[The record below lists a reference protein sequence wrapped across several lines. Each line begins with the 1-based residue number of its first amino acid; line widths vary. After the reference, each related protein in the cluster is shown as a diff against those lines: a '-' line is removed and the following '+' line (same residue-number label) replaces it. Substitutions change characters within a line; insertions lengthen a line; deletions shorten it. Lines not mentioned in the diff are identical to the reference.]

1 MGKIILRF
9 LRVNPN
15 ITKNGMPISTS
26 RFGARI
32 EKNNPKKQL
41 ILAGIIVSLGL
52 GIISFTLSGSE
63 KQPSTTVS
71 VQPIEDL
78 VSVLVP
84 VRDIQVGEQLN
95 SSLFRFEKRLG
106 STLPKGTITSV
117 DQIADKYARVSLT
130 QGMIVTEEH
139 IVSSKPTNL
148 ITANIP
154 EGYRA
159 VTIRV
164 NETSSVEGWA
174 RPGANVDVLWVGHI
188 GGKQG
193 LTTIVENA
201 KVLSA
206 ERQVDSNTPMGAS
219 VPSTVTLLVTSQDA
233 AKIQLAATTGTLS
246 LLLRGDS
253 DVSSSGIKTALTIDD
268 LLGRQTSNPD
278 SKIKRGDGIVKIGDQ
293 AFYLIDGELVPA
305 YKLQE

>member
-1 MGKIILRF
+1 
-9 LRVNPN
+9 
-15 ITKNGMPISTS
+15 MPISTS

>member
-1 MGKIILRF
+1 MGKITLRF

-52 GIISFTLSGSE
+52 GVISFTLSGSE

-253 DVSSSGIKTALTIDD
+253 DLSSSGIKTALTIDD

>member
-1 MGKIILRF
+1 MGKITLRF

-253 DVSSSGIKTALTIDD
+253 DLSSSGIKTALTIDD

>member
-1 MGKIILRF
+1 MGKITLRF